1 MEEYMR
7 LTKWHT
13 EPTATGTLVYAE
25 RGEQM
30 LRCSVPKSATPGQVL
45 KLLIG
50 MQSLVLKSIAREK
63 TKAYGVLH

>member
-1 MEEYMR
+1 MR

-13 EPTATGTLVYAE
+13 EPTATGTVVYAE

-30 LRCSVPKSATPGQVL
+30 LRCSVPHGLETGRLL
-45 KLLIG
+45 KLLEG

-63 TKAYGVLH
+63 AKAYGVLH